1 MPEFAE
7 FLYQNSSHIAANQET
22 IVELIGFVKRVMPKQ
37 HHTTSSTST
46 SMSASSSSIVI
57 PPAINSSP
65 TATNPTRTEITFDFN
80 RLNVLVLRA
89 IMRDDFLI
97 GRKVGTFTM
106 SETRIHAT
114 LGSTI
119 TVEGSLGG
127 LQVLDLTPEGIAH
140 QRILSVGKDPL
151 TDPPHVQ
158 RDLLSS
164 LTQEIYA
171 MGTNKEKYMEEC
183 QALSFQISRTMTAN
197 VSIKIRMASVWYTH
211 CARFMQEIS
220 WCATEFKHYL
230 KNLAKS
236 IREKATDMALGL
248 VQSRGADLTITGATM
263 TTTTIPAAAAS
274 TKCQSTPKKHSKIG
288 QDKQS
293 SVDINLDIV
302 LDTPVLVLPRSSCSP
317 LVLVAHLGQ
326 ITVSNKIPD
335 AVNSNCHLNETE
347 NVFGD
352 YVQQFQMDDFG
363 MITENL
369 AGKNDKLTTTDLDTY
384 LIDVRNINLFS
395 LDTTARKGFR
405 L

>member
-1 MPEFAE
+1 
-7 FLYQNSSHIAANQET
+7 
-22 IVELIGFVKRVMPKQ
+22 
-37 HHTTSSTST
+37 
-46 SMSASSSSIVI
+46 
-57 PPAINSSP
+57 
-65 TATNPTRTEITFDFN
+65 
-80 RLNVLVLRA
+80 
-89 IMRDDFLI
+89 MRDDFLI

-127 LQVLDLTPEGIAH
+127 LQVLDLTPEGVAH
-140 QRILSVGKDPL
+140 QRILSIGKDPL

-171 MGTNKEKYMEEC
+171 MGTSKEKYMEEC
-183 QALSFQISRTMTAN
+183 QALSFQISRSLTAN
-197 VSIKIRMASVWYTH
+197 VSIKVRMASVWYTH

-248 VQSRGADLTITGATM
+248 VQPRSDLALNMTAAT
-263 TTTTIPAAAAS
+263 AS
-274 TKCQSTPKKHSKIG
+274 EKCQTTPRRSVKSQEKPPTP
-288 QDKQS
+288 
-293 SVDINLDIV
+293 VDISLDII

-317 LVLVAHLGQ
+317 QVLVAHLGQ
-326 ITVSNKIPD
+326 ITVTNKVPD
-335 AVNSNCHLNETE
+335 PPVNSNCHLDETE

-352 YVQQFQMDDFG
+352 YVTQFQMDCDSMPELCG
-363 MITENL
+363 AEMARTS
-369 AGKNDKLTTTDLDTY
+369 ATDLDTY
-384 LIDVRNINLFS
+384 LIDVRNINLFT
-395 LDTTARKGFR
+395 LDTTTRKGFR
-405 L
+405 V